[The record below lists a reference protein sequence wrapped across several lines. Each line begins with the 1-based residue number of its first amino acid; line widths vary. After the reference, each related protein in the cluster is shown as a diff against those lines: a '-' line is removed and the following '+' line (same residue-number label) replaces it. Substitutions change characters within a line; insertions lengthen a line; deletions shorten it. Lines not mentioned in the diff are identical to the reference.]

1 VTLSRTQFLF
11 RQVQPRTQLFLLCG
25 LLLVCTGLAR
35 SDARLAVEQAA
46 DLVQQG
52 QLEQAEAKAR
62 VALSDSATRAAAN
75 SVLGT
80 IRYQQKRFSESVA
93 FFQEAIRLE
102 PRLIGAHLTLGQIYS
117 VQGKSDLAA
126 KMYRQVLARDSSN
139 VPARIFLASLES
151 STGHY
156 RESLEVAS
164 PVQKQLK
171 ASPEGVLILSE
182 DYLKTGDR
190 SSAIELAKSWGT
202 FANVPTELSTRFAVL
217 LARGGVW
224 PEAIDIL
231 EQAKEDGSP
240 SYDLVF
246 NLAGIYALNND
257 SEHAL
262 ENYDLALKIQSD
274 SVPALRQA
282 AIIAEQRGEL
292 ERALSYWLRAK
303 KLQPQEP
310 EILLGFGR
318 VCLKMDLLEDA
329 EPALTEAASLRRD
342 NAAYQYAL
350 ASAKVGKKQFEAA
363 QAILEKIVEKE
374 PENSQFQYALGSVF
388 YLEGKLA
395 EAATHLSNS
404 VRLQP
409 QQLAS
414 YYYQALIAR
423 DQSRDSDAI
432 QILEKLRQHYPD
444 HAPSCELLGE
454 LLMSAHRY
462 EEAETNL
469 EKAVQLNPKSV
480 KGNYQL
486 GLLLSRM
493 GKKQEADRQ
502 LAIAKSLR
510 TEDEATSR
518 LQLRLLDP
526 DQ

>member
-1 VTLSRTQFLF
+1 VTLSRLQFLF
-11 RQVQPRTQLFLLCG
+11 RQVQSRTQLFLLCG
-25 LLLVCTGLAR
+25 LVLLYTGWAR
-35 SDARLAVEQAA
+35 GDARQALEQAA
-46 DLVQQG
+46 ELVQQG
-52 QLEQAEAKAR
+52 QLDQAEARAR
-62 VALSDSATRAAAN
+62 VALTDSGTRAAAN

-80 IRYQQKRFSESVA
+80 IRFQQKRLPESVA

-117 VQGKSDLAA
+117 TQGKSDLAA
-126 KMYRQVLARDSSN
+126 KMYRQVVALDSGN
-139 VPARIFLASLES
+139 VPARIFLASWEAAS
-151 STGHY
+151 GHY
-156 RESLEVAS
+156 RQSLEVAR
-164 PVQKQLK
+164 PVQKELK

-190 SSAIELAKSWGT
+190 GSAVELAKGWGN
-202 FANVPTELSTRFAVL
+202 FANVPPELSTRFAVL
-217 LARGGVW
+217 LAKEGVL
-224 PEAIDIL
+224 PEAIEIL
-231 EQAKEDGSP
+231 EQAKEDGTP
-240 SYDLVF
+240 SYDLTF
-246 NLAGIYALNND
+246 NLAGVYALNND
-257 SEHAL
+257 AEHAL
-262 ENYDLALKIQSD
+262 ENYDLALKIQAD

-282 AIIAEQRGEL
+282 ATIAEKRGEL
-292 ERALSYWLRAK
+292 ERSLSYWMRVK
-303 KLQPQEP
+303 KVQPQDP

-329 EPALTEAASLRRD
+329 EPALTQAASLRPND
-342 NAAYQYAL
+342 AAYQYAL
-350 ASAKVGKKQFEAA
+350 ASVKVGKKQFEAA
-363 QAILEKIVEKE
+363 QSILEKLVEKKSDD
-374 PENSQFQYALGSVF
+374 SQFQYALGSVL

-395 EAATHLSNS
+395 EAATHLSDS

-432 QILEKLRQHYPD
+432 QILQKLRQQYPD

-454 LLMSAHRY
+454 LLMAAHRY

-502 LAIAKSLR
+502 LALAKSLR

>member
-1 VTLSRTQFLF
+1 VTLSRYQFLF
-11 RQVQPRTQLFLLCG
+11 RQVQSRTQSFLLCG
-25 LLLVCTGLAR
+25 LVLVCAGWAR
-35 SDARLAVEQAA
+35 ADARTAVEQAA

-62 VALSDSATRAAAN
+62 VALSDADTRAAAN

-80 IRYQQKRFSESVA
+80 IRYQQKRFPESVA

-126 KMYRQVLARDSSN
+126 KMYRQVLALDSSN
-139 VPARIFLASLES
+139 IPARIFLASLES

-156 RESLEVAS
+156 RESLEVAR

-171 ASPEGVLILSE
+171 ASLEGVLILSE

-202 FANVPTELSTRFAVL
+202 FANVPTELSIRFAVL
-217 LARGGVW
+217 LARGGVFAQ
-224 PEAIDIL
+224 AIDIL

-246 NLAGIYALNND
+246 NLAGMYALNND

-274 SVPALRQA
+274 SVPALHQA

-303 KLQPQEP
+303 KLQPQDP

-329 EPALTEAASLRRD
+329 EPALTQAASLRPD
-342 NAAYQYAL
+342 AAYQYAL

-363 QAILEKIVEKE
+363 QGILEKVVEKE
-374 PENSQFQYALGSVF
+374 PDNSQFQYALGSVL

-432 QILEKLRQHYPD
+432 HILEKLRQQYPD

-493 GKKQEADRQ
+493 GKKPEADRQ

>member
-1 VTLSRTQFLF
+1 MYRRV
-11 RQVQPRTQLFLLCG
+11 
-25 LLLVCTGLAR
+25 LA
-35 SDARLAVEQAA
+35 L
-46 DLVQQG
+46 
-52 QLEQAEAKAR
+52 
-62 VALSDSATRAAAN
+62 DSA
-75 SVLGT
+75 
-80 IRYQQKRFSESVA
+80 
-93 FFQEAIRLE
+93 
-102 PRLIGAHLTLGQIYS
+102 
-117 VQGKSDLAA
+117 
-126 KMYRQVLARDSSN
+126 N
-139 VPARIFLASLES
+139 VPARMFLASLES
-151 STGHY
+151 ANGRY
-156 RESLEVAS
+156 QQSLEVAG
-164 PVQKQLK
+164 PVQRELRS
-171 ASPEGVLILSE
+171 SPEGVLILSE

-190 SSAIELAKSWGT
+190 NRAVELAKSWGT
-202 FANVPTELSTRFAVL
+202 FASVPPTLSTRFAVL
-217 LARGGVW
+217 LAREGVL

-231 EQAKEDGSP
+231 EQAKQDGSP
-240 SYDLVF
+240 SYDLLF
-246 NLAGIYALNND
+246 NLAGVYALNND
-257 SEHAL
+257 PEHAL

-274 SVPALRQA
+274 SVPALHQA

-292 ERALSYWLRAK
+292 ERALSYSLRAK
-303 KLQPQEP
+303 KLQPQDP
-310 EILLGFGR
+310 EILLDFGR

-329 EPALTEAASLRRD
+329 EPALTQAASLRPND
-342 NAAYQYAL
+342 AAYQYAL

-363 QAILEKIVEKE
+363 QAILEKVVENK

-395 EAATHLSNS
+395 EAATHLSDS

-432 QILEKLRQHYPD
+432 QILEKLRQQYPN

-454 LLMSAHRY
+454 LLMAAHRY

-493 GKKQEADRQ
+493 GKKLEADRQ